1 MSPSMEILFPKLDTA
16 LTMFWER
23 RVGLGGLQ
31 RSLPAPAGPWLC
43 GTNTVKVMQISQPR
57 PFPHVVWELS
67 TEVCACDKIFYV
79 FYRKEYVIRPM
90 TQEKDYLL
98 TSGRA
103 CALMRTQR
111 FTELGKFQVLPTEQ
125 HKWPVGGAFCFV
137 FFPHLHYWG
146 WLCLSLDRFTG
157 KRIRSSESGPQ

>member
-1 MSPSMEILFPKLDTA
+1 MEILFPKLDTA

-43 GTNTVKVMQISQPR
+43 GTNTVKAMQISQPR

-90 TQEKDYLL
+90 TQETNYLL

-103 CALMRTQR
+103 CALMCTQR

-125 HKWPVGGAFCFV
+125 HKWPVNGAFCFV
-137 FFPHLHYWG
+137 FFPT
-146 WLCLSLDRFTG
+146 FTTEGICAWAWIDLQG
-157 KRIRSSESGPQ
+157 KEIRSSEAGPQ